1 MGGVC
6 GMHRIGGKIVQSFF
20 LVGKSLGKKQLEK
33 PRRRWEN
40 EIRLDLRVW
49 GGFSWLRIGADGGLL

>member
-1 MGGVC
+1 
-6 GMHRIGGKIVQSFF
+6 MHGIGGKIVQGFF

-40 EIRLDLRVW
+40 EIRLDLREIGWRVW